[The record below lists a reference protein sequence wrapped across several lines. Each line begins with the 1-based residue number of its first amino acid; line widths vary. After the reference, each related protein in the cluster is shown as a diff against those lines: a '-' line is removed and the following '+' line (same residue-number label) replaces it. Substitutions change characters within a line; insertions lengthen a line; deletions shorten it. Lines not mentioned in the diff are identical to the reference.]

1 MRLLS
6 VLLLGLYA
14 ALPLT
19 ARAEAPAQAP
29 PPCYAGICEHR
40 LDNGLTVLLYPDASQ
55 QRVLVNI
62 TYRVGSKHENYGET
76 GMAHLLEHLLFKGT
90 PTIPKPDQEAD
101 RRGFQWNGTT
111 SVDRTNYFQVFDPEP
126 EYLEFALK
134 MEADRMVNANVAQ
147 ADLDSEMTVV
157 RNEMEM
163 GETQPFQV
171 AIKAL
176 LGIAYQWH
184 NYGKSTIGARSDVEN
199 VPIERLR
206 EFYRRWYQPDN
217 AVLLVAGPIDA
228 EATLAQIRR
237 HFGPIP
243 KPERTLP
250 ALYTVEPPQD
260 GERNAIVRRPG
271 SSTLLMAG
279 YHSAPAAHPDAV
291 ALGVA
296 LEILG
301 NARTGRL
308 RERLVVPG
316 LAAAAAAFP
325 FDNAERGMALFYAQL
340 SAGQDVQKAMA
351 ALNTTV
357 EGVATEPF
365 TEEELTRA
373 RTAMVNQYEQLFD
386 DVSSVGIALSEAI
399 AAGDWRLLFLGRQQ
413 LDTVTLAEVQAAAV
427 RYLLPANRSTVR
439 FLPGTD
445 PKVDVPEAP
454 ALTALLAKLGPDPG
468 PMGVAAFPTD
478 PAEIAQ
484 RVQAVELRPGLRL
497 HLLPKPARNQAVQL
511 ALSLQVG
518 DEAALTG
525 KGTAMQALGAMLN
538 RGAGEL
544 DRVGFTD
551 ALNAA
556 GAELSLYAGVG
567 RVEARGRGKREQL
580 PALLDLAALALKSPR
595 FDAGEFEQWKS
606 QQRTALERAR
616 EQPQSRAGLALAA
629 ALDPY
634 PQGHPYASR
643 DLDAQAAALE
653 ALTLDELR
661 ALHAALVG
669 ARELVISVVGDF
681 DAEAVQAQLSAQYA
695 DWQQAA
701 VPAWIARKP
710 GKAAAGRTVVDLP
723 GQANGALQAALPLAL
738 SDQDPDYPA
747 LVIADWI
754 LGGGG
759 LSNRLATR
767 IRQQDGLSYG
777 AGSGLSADARDAA
790 GRWLAYAIAA
800 PENLARAEAAMLEE
814 LARFHRDGITE
825 TELTEAR
832 EGWLKS
838 RRVGFGDDGGIAGSL
853 LGLGIH
859 RRTLADEARLE
870 AAVAALDREVVNAA
884 IRRWLDPAGWHR
896 VLAGE
901 AAKIVGPE
909 SEE

>member
-1 MRLLS
+1 MRLVS
-6 VLLLGLYA
+6 VLLLGLFA

-19 ARAEAPAQAP
+19 ARAEAPAVA
-29 PPCYAGICEHR
+29 PPCYAGLCEHR

-90 PTIPKPDQEAD
+90 PSIPKPDQEAD

-126 EYLEFALK
+126 EYLDFALK

-163 GETQPFQV
+163 GETQPFRV
-171 AIKAL
+171 SISAL

-228 EATLAQIRR
+228 EATLAQIQRY
-237 HFGPIP
+237 FGAIP
-243 KPERTLP
+243 KPDRTLP
-250 ALYTVEPPQD
+250 TLYTVEPPQD
-260 GERNAIVRRPG
+260 GERSAIVRRPG
-271 SSTLLMAG
+271 SSTMLMAG

-340 SAGQDVQKAMA
+340 SSGQDVDAAMA
-351 ALNTTV
+351 ALNATV
-357 EGVATEPF
+357 EGVASEPF
-365 TEEELTRA
+365 TAEEVARA
-373 RTAMVNQYEQLFD
+373 RTAMINQYEQLFD

-413 LDTVTLAEVQAAAV
+413 LETVSAEAVQAAAV

-445 PKVDVPEAP
+445 PKVEVPEAP
-454 ALTALLAKLGPDPG
+454 AIPTLLAQLGPDPG
-468 PMGVAAFPTD
+468 AMGVAAFPTD
-478 PAEIAQ
+478 PAEIAT
-484 RVQAVELRPGLRL
+484 RVQRVELRPGLSL

-511 ALSLQVG
+511 ALSARVG
-518 DEAALTG
+518 DEAALAG
-525 KGTAMQALGAMLN
+525 QNTAMSALGAMLN

-556 GAELSLYAGVG
+556 GAQLSLFAGVD
-567 RVEARGRGKREQL
+567 RVEARGRGKRDQL

-595 FDAGEFEQWKS
+595 FEASEFEQWKS

-634 PQGHPYASR
+634 PAGHPYASR

-653 ALTLDELR
+653 ALTLEEVR
-661 ALHAALVG
+661 ALHARLVG
-669 ARELVISVVGDF
+669 GRELVISVVGDF
-681 DAEAVQAQLSAQYA
+681 DPESVTAQLRTQYA
-695 DWQQAA
+695 DWQQATA
-701 VPAWIARKP
+701 PTWIVRLP
-710 GKAAAGRTVVDLP
+710 GKTQAGRTVVDLP

-738 SDQDPDYPA
+738 SDQHADYPA
-747 LVIADWI
+747 LLIADWI

-777 AGSGLSADARDAA
+777 AGSRLSADERDAA
-790 GRWLAYAIAA
+790 GRWSAFAIAA
-800 PENLARAEAAMLEE
+800 PENLGRADVAMLEE
-814 LARFHRDGITE
+814 LARFHRDGVTAA
-825 TELTEAR
+825 ELDEAR

-838 RRVGFGDDGGIAGSL
+838 RRVAFGDDDGIAGNL
-853 LGLGIH
+853 LGLGVH
-859 RRTLADEARLE
+859 GRTLAEEARLE
-870 AAVAALDREVVNAA
+870 AAVAALDVDAVNAA
-884 IRRWLDPAGWHR
+884 IRRWMKPADWHR
-896 VLAGE
+896 VLAGD
-901 AAKIVGPE
+901 AAKIVAP
-909 SEE
+909 

>member
-1 MRLLS
+1 MRLLP
-6 VLLLGLYA
+6 VLLLILLA
-14 ALPLT
+14 ALPRHAT
-19 ARAEAPAQAP
+19 AEAPAKA

-90 PTIPKPDQEAD
+90 PSIPKPDQEAD

-111 SVDRTNYFQVFDPEP
+111 SVDRTNYFQVFDAEP
-126 EYLEFALK
+126 EYLDYALK

-147 ADLDSEMTVV
+147 TDLDSEMTVV

-206 EFYRRWYQPDN
+206 DFYRRWYQPDN

-228 EATLAQIRR
+228 EATLAQIQRY
-237 HFGPIP
+237 FGPIP
-243 KPERTLP
+243 KPERVLP

-260 GERNAIVRRPG
+260 GERSAIVRRPG

-291 ALGVA
+291 ALAVA

-325 FDNAERGMALFYAQL
+325 FDNAERGMAMVYAQL
-340 SAGQDVQKAMA
+340 SSEQDVEKAMA
-351 ALNTTV
+351 ALTTTV
-357 EGVATEPF
+357 EGIAAEPF
-365 TEEELTRA
+365 TEEEVARA

-413 LDTVTLAEVQAAAV
+413 LDTVTPEAVQAAAV

-445 PKVDVPEAP
+445 PKVEVPEAP
-454 ALTALLAKLGPDPG
+454 ALPTLLATLGPDPG

-478 PAEIAQ
+478 PAEIAA
-484 RVQAVELRPGLRL
+484 RVQTVALRPGLTL

-511 ALSLQVG
+511 ALSLQIG
-518 DEAALTG
+518 DEAALAG
-525 KGTAMQALGAMLN
+525 KTTALQALGAMLN

-544 DRVGFTD
+544 DRVAFTD
-551 ALNAA
+551 AVNAA
-556 GAELSLYAGVG
+556 GAELGLSAGG
-567 RVEARGRGKREQL
+567 ARIEASGRGKREQL

-595 FDAGEFEQWKS
+595 FEAGEFEQWKS

-634 PQGHPYASR
+634 PAGHPYASR

-653 ALTLDELR
+653 ALTLGEVR
-661 ALHAALVG
+661 ALHAELVG
-669 ARELVISVVGDF
+669 GRELVISVVGDF
-681 DAEAVQAQLSAQYA
+681 DAEAVTAQLRTQYA
-695 DWQQAA
+695 DWQQDAA
-701 VPAWIARKP
+701 PAWITRLP
-710 GKAAAGRTVVDLP
+710 GKTNAGRTVIDLP

-738 SDQDPDYPA
+738 SDQHADYPA

-777 AGSGLSADARDAA
+777 AGSGLSADERDPA

-800 PENLARAEAAMLEE
+800 PENLDRADAAMREE
-814 LARFHRDGITE
+814 LARFHRDGITAA
-825 TELTEAR
+825 ELTEAR

-838 RRVGFGDDGGIAGSL
+838 RRVGLGDDGGIAGSL

-859 RRTLADEARLE
+859 RRTLADEAKLE
-870 AAVAALDREVVNAA
+870 AAVAALDVDAVNAA
-884 IRRWLDPAGWHR
+884 IRRWMQPTDWHR
-896 VLAGE
+896 VLAGD
-901 AAKIVGPE
+901 AAKIGEP
-909 SEE
+909 